1 MSTGL
6 CKIVK
11 FRQLP
16 RVEVVMRVHP
26 ALLPMMVALGTA
38 LLLSS
43 CGDHGDNGPTITET
57 LNVEAFEAI
66 DVEGTAKLEITIGE
80 PLSVVVRG
88 SEKSVRRV
96 ETRVSGDTL
105 HIKSRAKDW
114 IISKDNAR
122 LTFQITVPRLE
133 SLRLE
138 GGNDVNVAKFAGGET
153 QIRASGAVNLN
164 ADGHLEKLTVR
175 MSGAGHADLSRLVA
189 DAATVTVDGVG
200 SVIVNPRE
208 SLDATMNG
216 VGAIFYTGSP
226 RHVSTRMNGLGTI
239 GQRDSS
245 QAPSDESKSAEP
257 KKEID
262 PDKLQPEYEDP
273 KQKEREEVD
282 YKKDVTEVI

>member
-1 MSTGL
+1 MS
-6 CKIVK
+6 V
-11 FRQLP
+11 P
-16 RVEVVMRVHP
+16 PAVHS
-26 ALLPMMVALGTA
+26 MMAAILGTA
-38 LLLSS
+38 LLLSG

-57 LNVEAFEAI
+57 LQVEAFDAI
-66 DVEGTAKLEITIGE
+66 DVEATAKLEITIGE

-88 SEKSVRRV
+88 SEKAVRRV

-114 IISKDNAR
+114 AIRNDNAR

-138 GGNDVNVAKFAGGET
+138 GGNDVNVVGFAGGET
-153 QIRASGAVNLN
+153 RIRASGAVNLN
-164 ADGHLEKLTVR
+164 ADGHLDKLTVR

-200 SVIVNPRE
+200 NVIVNSRE

-226 RHVSTRMNGLGTI
+226 RRVSTRMNGLGTI

-245 QAPSDESKSAEP
+245 QSPSPESNSTEP

-273 KQKEREEVD
+273 KQKEPEEVD
-282 YKKDVTEVI
+282 YKKDVTPVI